1 MSKPFI
7 ILPQSEMMKFKRW
20 TSGLSAQNTA
30 QCQRAI
36 FATCTNI
43 VRRAM
48 RLAPVRYGFLRASV
62 GTNATG
68 AGMSAEVWAGG
79 AGKGVNV
86 KYAPYV
92 EFGTGNK
99 VYVPKELIDYAIQF
113 KGRGV
118 RKVNNSHQ
126 PYFFPAVKISVKEMF
141 TKLHQMGFK

>member
-7 ILPQSEMMKFKRW
+7 IIPQSELQKFTRW
-20 TSGLSAQNTA
+20 TNSLAKENQA

-48 RLAPVRYGFLRASV
+48 RLAPVNFGFLRASV

-79 AGKGVNV
+79 SGKGVNV

-99 VYVPKELIDYAIQF
+99 VYVPQELSEYAIQF
-113 KGRGV
+113 KGRGI
-118 RKVNNSHQ
+118 RKVNTSHQ
-126 PYFFPAVKISVKEMF
+126 PYFFPSVKISVKEMYA
-141 TKLHQMGFK
+141 KLHQMGFK

>member
-7 ILPQSEMMKFKRW
+7 IIPQSEMMKFRRW
-20 TSGLSAQNTA
+20 TYGLSAQNTA
-30 QCQRAI
+30 QCQRAV

-48 RLAPVRYGFLRASV
+48 RLAPVNFGFLRASV

-68 AGMSAEVWAGG
+68 SGMSAEVWAGG
-79 AGKGVNV
+79 SGKGVNV

-92 EFGTGNK
+92 EFGTGDK
-99 VYVPKELIDYAIQF
+99 VYVPKELTDYAIQF
-113 KGRGV
+113 KGRGI
-118 RKVNNSHQ
+118 RKGNNRHQ